1 MTPSQILALENQGR
15 PAVQIWGSNGLVSS
29 MHPFA
34 TKAAIEILQEEG
46 NAVDAA
52 IALASTLS
60 VTNQDLCGLGGDSAW
75 LIYWSETEESFY
87 LDGYSTV
94 PSAMTPKLLEE
105 SFDLDYSK
113 HSRAYK
119 EEPPETRNIGLIVS
133 MVPGTPKAWSD
144 VSKRFGSLPL
154 KKLLFRAVRLAE
166 EGFPIN
172 NFLFN
177 NLKNAQQKLI
187 RFESSRRV
195 FFKSDK
201 HTLREGDTLVQTDL
215 AKSLRLISKG
225 DDSFYE
231 GSLAEE
237 IMQYSQSHK
246 GVYSYRDF
254 TDYKAVWRPVISS
267 TYRNYELVVTG
278 PPTSGTHLIQEMN
291 ILDNFDM
298 RSFGYHSPE
307 SLHIMIEATKLAR
320 VDRRKF
326 AGDPDHTRIPVDEL
340 ISKEYAV
347 EKADQIKLGTA
358 RCFNPKNESTTGG
371 TTHFVVVDKFG
382 NIVSSTQTL
391 GGLFGCGEVI
401 GGTGIVFNDR
411 TWWMA
416 LKDSP
421 NIVES
426 GHRANIGHSPTLMLS
441 AGRPL
446 MALGSPGGDG
456 IIQYIMQTLVNV
468 IDYGFNIQDAI
479 EAPRF
484 KSTDLCY
491 NVSIEER
498 ISQSTRK
505 ILETWGHNITI
516 LPAWTSAV
524 GGVEGFHINLR
535 TRNIMGGYDPR
546 RNSLSAGY

>member
-1 MTPSQILALENQGR
+1 
-15 PAVQIWGSNGLVSS
+15 
-29 MHPFA
+29 
-34 TKAAIEILQEEG
+34 
-46 NAVDAA
+46 
-52 IALASTLS
+52 
-60 VTNQDLCGLGGDSAW
+60 
-75 LIYWSETEESFY
+75 
-87 LDGYSTV
+87 
-94 PSAMTPKLLEE
+94 
-105 SFDLDYSK
+105 
-113 HSRAYK
+113 
-119 EEPPETRNIGLIVS
+119 
-133 MVPGTPKAWSD
+133 
-144 VSKRFGSLPL
+144 
-154 KKLLFRAVRLAE
+154 
-166 EGFPIN
+166 
-172 NFLFN
+172 
-177 NLKNAQQKLI
+177 
-187 RFESSRRV
+187 
-195 FFKSDK
+195 
-201 HTLREGDTLVQTDL
+201 LREGDTLVQTDL
-215 AKSLRLISKG
+215 AKSLRLISEG

-237 IMQYSQSHK
+237 VMQYSQYHK

-254 TDYKAVWRPVISS
+254 TDYQVVWRPVRSS

-278 PPTSGTHLIQEMN
+278 PPTSGIHLIQEMN
-291 ILDNFDM
+291 ILDNFEM

-307 SLHIMIEATKLAR
+307 SLHIMIEAAKLAR

-347 EKADQIKLGTA
+347 EKADRIKLGTA
-358 RCFNPKNESTTGG
+358 RCFNPKIESTAGG

-421 NIVES
+421 NIVEP
-426 GHRANIGHSPTLMLS
+426 GHRANIGHSPTFVLS

-456 IIQYIMQTLVNV
+456 IIQYVMQTLVNV

-505 ILETWGHNITI
+505 ILETWGHNITD
-516 LPAWTSAV
+516 LSAWTSAV

-535 TRNIMGGYDPR
+535 TGNIMGGYDPR